1 MTRNLVICC
10 DGTSNQPSQAAT
22 NVVKLVYALEKDP
35 ARQLVW
41 YHPGLGTMAAP
52 GFTTPVGSFAART
65 AGLAFGY
72 GLKDDLRDAYCYIM
86 EYWRP
91 GDRIFMFGFSRG
103 AYTVRALASLIRMYG
118 LAMAGNAPLVPYA
131 VQMMWKANDGTGRFD
146 QAMALARQF
155 REGLSGGE
163 CPIHFLGVWDTVSSV
178 GWVGSP
184 VSFPHT
190 RSNDAIA
197 NVRHAVAIDERRA
210 FFRTNL
216 FSPVAGQ
223 DLLEVWFPGSHCDVG
238 GGYPE
243 TESGMSK
250 YALRWMLAE
259 AKAKGLSVDDERAAL
274 VLGERGNGCAPP
286 TPSAPLHDSMSG
298 FWTLAEFAPKRRW
311 SQKTQRHEFGIN
323 LFQRRS
329 MGDTPIVHDVA
340 WEIPDYASRL
350 PAGAQRLTSIGQP
363 SSTAEGIS

>member
-86 EYWRP
+86 DHWQP

-131 VQMMWKANDGTGRFD
+131 VRMMWKANDGTGRFD

-190 RSNDAIA
+190 RSNAAIA
-197 NVRHAVAIDERRA
+197 NVRHAVSIDERRA

-216 FSPVAGQ
+216 FGPVAEQ
-223 DLLEVWFPGSHCDVG
+223 DLLEVWFPGTHCDVG

-250 YALRWMLAE
+250 YPLRWMLDE
-259 AKAKGLSVDDERAAL
+259 ARAKGLSVNDERAAL
-274 VLGERGNGCAPP
+274 VLGERGDGYVAPSP
-286 TPSAPLHDSMSG
+286 NAPLHNSMSP
-298 FWTLAEFAPKRRW
+298 FWRLAEFAPKRYW
-311 SQKTQRHEFGIN
+311 SQKTKSYQFGIN
-323 LFQRRS
+323 LFHQRS

-340 WEIPDYASRL
+340 WEIPGYASRL
-350 PAGAQRLTSIGQP
+350 PSGAQRLAGVSSP
-363 SSTAEGIS
+363 SKTAVGAS